1 MKRFGILWAAALI
14 LTLGLSGCSSPTT
27 ETTPTVRPTASAD
40 LNGGAGTG
48 VDENQQTPVGD
59 DMEQA
64 GDDLKDAANSTG
76 DAIKDA
82 GDAVVDGAKNAAND
96 MGRAMR

>member
-1 MKRFGILWAAALI
+1 MKAFWTAWAAALV
-14 LTLGLSGCSSPTT
+14 LALGLSGCSAPTT

-64 GDDLKDAANSTG
+64 GDDLKDAADDAG
-76 DAIKDA
+76 DAMKDA
-82 GDAVVDGAKNAAND
+82 GDAMMDGAKNAAND
-96 MGRAMR
+96 MSRAMR